1 MDQASVHEV
10 AVAEELHDDDH
21 VGVVE
26 VVDLR
31 EEAPLLIV
39 AKDAPPLGVDIDLLL
54 RYILSM
60 FIKV

>member
-1 MDQASVHEV
+1 MDQASIHEV

-31 EEAPLLIV
+31 EEAPLLFV
-39 AKDAPPLGVDIDLLL
+39 AEDAPPLGVDVDLLL
-54 RYILSM
+54 RYACS
-60 FIKV
+60 

>member
-21 VGVVE
+21 VCVVK

-31 EEAPLLIV
+31 KEAPLLLV
-39 AKDAPPLGVDIDLLL
+39 AEDAPPLGVDVDLLL
-54 RYILSM
+54 RCA
-60 FIKV
+60 